1 MDGPN
6 PFLTTK
12 KAAGFLQARN
22 GIAII
27 KKVSLYTTT
36 QCILIAGTEEA
47 TASGHIIST
56 YPTGDARKNSPS
68 KEILNPT
75 GSRPS

>member
-1 MDGPN
+1 MKN
-6 PFLTTK
+6 
-12 KAAGFLQARN
+12 AAGFLQARN

-36 QCILIAGTEEA
+36 QCSLNAGTEEA
-47 TASGHIIST
+47 TESGHTIST
-56 YPTGDARKNSPS
+56 HPTGDARKKSPS
-68 KEILNPT
+68 SKILNPT